1 MLSSYCGKLNRGSS
15 GLGDGGV
22 TFPCSFSYTRELCR
36 EARQPSRLRLLQI
49 DSLHFCWL
57 LSLPYHPF
65 ACQGQLLLSVPI
77 IASLYTLFLT
87 LGPGK
92 LTTLLSFSHSGSLP
106 QEEASEVYRLPA
118 SPNLS
123 YFQSQKK
130 SCPPPHPLSD
140 SSTFLFNAERLRAQ
154 GLQPDS
160 WCLHSRSSTHSLCD
174 FR

>member
-1 MLSSYCGKLNRGSS
+1 MGVSPFPAPFPTLESSAEKHASHPDCCCYKLTASTSVGYSACPTIPS
-15 GLGDGGV
+15 PAKV
-22 TFPCSFSYTRELCR
+22 SFCSH
-36 EARQPSRLRLLQI
+36 
-49 DSLHFCWL
+49 SL
-57 LSLPYHPF
+57 
-65 ACQGQLLLSVPI
+65 PI

-92 LTTLLSFSHSGSLP
+92 LATLLSFSHSGSLP

>member
-65 ACQGQLLLSVPI
+65 TCQGQLLLSVPI

-92 LTTLLSFSHSGSLP
+92 LATLLSFFP
-106 QEEASEVYRLPA
+106 QWQPA
-118 SPNLS
+118 SGGSIRSLS
-123 YFQSQKK
+123 TSRLSQSFILPVSEKEL
-130 SCPPPHPLSD
+130 PTPTP
-140 SSTFLFNAERLRAQ
+140 TIRF
-154 GLQPDS
+154 
-160 WCLHSRSSTHSLCD
+160 
-174 FR
+174 